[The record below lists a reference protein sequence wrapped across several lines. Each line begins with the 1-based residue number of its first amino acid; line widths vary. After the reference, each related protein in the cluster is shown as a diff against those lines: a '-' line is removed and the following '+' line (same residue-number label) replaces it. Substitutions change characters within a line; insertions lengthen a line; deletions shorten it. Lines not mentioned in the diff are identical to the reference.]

1 MKPLETQILLIPL
14 FNIVWQFIV
23 VNRIADS
30 LAAEFK
36 MRNINVNQSRPTYD
50 LGIAYC
56 ICSVCGIIPL
66 LGVFVV
72 IVAFILW
79 IIYQVKVNAFK
90 IQLSA
95 AYDPSQ
101 GQMPTEVDWFNDSQK
116 LEY

>member
-1 MKPLETQILLIPL
+1 MFNKYGLILVTAIS
-14 FNIVWQFIV
+14 VSSQFA
-23 VNRIADS
+23 IAGGDGSEFDS

-79 IIYQVKVNAFK
+79 IIY
-90 IQLSA
+90 
-95 AYDPSQ
+95 
-101 GQMPTEVDWFNDSQK
+101 
-116 LEY
+116 

>member
-1 MKPLETQILLIPL
+1 MIPL

-66 LGVFVV
+66 LGVFAG
-72 IVAFILW
+72 IAAFILW
-79 IIYQVKVNAFK
+79 IIYWVKVNEFK

-95 AYDPSQ
+95 PYDACQ
-101 GQMPTEVDWFNDSQK
+101 GQMPTEADWFNDSQK
-116 LEY
+116 LEH